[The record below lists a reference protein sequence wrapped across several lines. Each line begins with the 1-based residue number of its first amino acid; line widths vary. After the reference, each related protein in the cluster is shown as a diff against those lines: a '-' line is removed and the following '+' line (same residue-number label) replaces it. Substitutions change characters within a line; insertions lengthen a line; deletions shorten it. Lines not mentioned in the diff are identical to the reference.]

1 MDVAASPGLP
11 SVLSTVLS
19 TIGHAKALRRK
30 GRDPMMSTVLST
42 IGHAKVEGHAK
53 EGEPAAST
61 PWSPEVRRE
70 FEQKAREMRLYAAG
84 LEVLDGRYLRRCE

>member
-1 MDVAASPGLP
+1 MPVLDVAASPGLP

-19 TIGHAKALRRK
+19 TI
-30 GRDPMMSTVLST
+30 
-42 IGHAKVEGHAK
+42 GHAK